1 MDASEIGLP
10 KHWELKTL
18 VQLTEPKNISYG
30 IVQPGKHDSDGVPII
45 RVNNFNAIGL
55 DVSDAL
61 RVTPDIAKKALKTKL
76 KTNDVLLT
84 LVGSTGLT
92 YIVPQKYEGWNVA
105 RAVAVI
111 RTDNTV
117 SADWIKICLDS
128 DFTKHFLDS
137 RANTTVQKT
146 INLVDVKLIPI
157 PVPPV
162 KERGFIEKTI
172 VDLNNKIILNFET
185 NQTLENMAQAL
196 FQSWFVD
203 FDPVFDNALAAGT
216 NVSDFPEALQQ
227 RAELRKQAQQ
237 LPDFKALPDDIR
249 ALCPSEFEQTEE
261 PHFGIFGWIP
271 KGWKV
276 SELSEFIKFA
286 NGKAKK
292 HSSDGSYPIYGA
304 NGIIGNTDE
313 VKFKNAVIVGRV
325 GAYCGAIEYCR
336 SDFWSSDNTIV
347 ATSKLSEEQIPHIL
361 YLLKHL
367 DLNQYAGGAAQ
378 PLLNQTTLN
387 KLKIPFAGIDSMMQF
402 NEIVDAL
409 LVKQIKNI
417 EQTTKLN
424 EIRNILL
431 PKLISGEL
439 TIPDS
444 IKTENNVNH
453 QQPKEPLSHHA

>member
-1 MDASEIGLP
+1 MENNWPQVKLGEYCSKIGSGATPRGGSSVYKDTGEICLVRSQNIYNEGFKRGGLVFIDEGAAD
-10 KHWELKTL
+10 KLKNVILESNDILLNITGDSVARVCL
-18 VQLTEPKNISYG
+18 VDNSILPARVNQHVI
-30 IVQPGKHDSDGVPII
+30 II
-45 RVNNFNAIGL
+45 RPKTAEFDARFIRYYLTTPYAQALLLNLASAGATRNAL
-55 DVSDAL
+55 
-61 RVTPDIAKKALKTKL
+61 TK
-76 KTNDVLLT
+76 
-84 LVGSTGLT
+84 SM
-92 YIVPQKYEGWNVA
+92 
-105 RAVAVI
+105 
-111 RTDNTV
+111 
-117 SADWIKICLDS
+117 
-128 DFTKHFLDS
+128 
-137 RANTTVQKT
+137 
-146 INLVDVKLIPI
+146 
-157 PVPPV
+157 
-162 KERGFIEKTI
+162 IE
-172 VDLNNKIILNFET
+172 NFET
-185 NQTLENMAQAL
+185 PKPPLDIQVAIAEKLEALEHKVTSNTQINQTLEQMAQAL
-196 FQSWFVD
+196 FKSWFVD

-444 IKTENNVNH
+444 IKTENIVNH
-453 QQPKEPLSHHA
+453 QQPKEALSNHA